1 MNRDPL
7 IVLQSAIAA
16 SVTPVLL
23 TSEDPSATTP
33 DIVVAKFVLFPP
45 IPGISDQATVISLD
59 TATRFQSKQPET
71 QYIDYKT
78 VYNCWITRDLSVTD
92 YITVSDE
99 RGILNLKFLER
110 TDLITW
116 LEGASNESEYIVEQP
131 KAAAAAPG
139 ETPKVRPA
147 KREIDP
153 DLQKIY
159 AQERTLID
167 HNRALRGAK
176 TIDFSHVSAEC
187 RQKIIMPF
195 RNGANRHSNDQAGS
209 TRIVNELSRG
219 KNKEPIIL
227 LSPAASA
234 LLNMSNAKEFFEN
247 GIFEP
252 RTSTSGASNIARI
265 SRNSSKL
272 GPLRFVVVDSV
283 ERFKPEYWQR
293 VVAVFATGQSWQF
306 RPYQWSD
313 PDVLFSKVLGFAL
326 VYKGDP
332 LPPTLSQ
339 WNVSVEL
346 LDRNQRFRDKEVLER
361 IWEKIERSMIQR
373 GYPVKS

>member
-7 IVLQSAIAA
+7 IILQSAIAEN
-16 SVTPVLL
+16 VTPVLL
-23 TSEDPSATTP
+23 ASDDPSSTIS
-33 DIVVAKFVLFPP
+33 DIVAANYILFPP
-45 IPGISDQATVISLD
+45 IPGKFDEPIVLGLD
-59 TATRFQSKQPET
+59 IETRFQSKLPET
-71 QYIDYKT
+71 KYINLKT
-78 VYNCWITRDLSVTD
+78 VYNCWITRELSVTD

-116 LEGASNESEYIVEQP
+116 LEGASNESEYIVSQS
-131 KAAAAAPG
+131 KG
-139 ETPKVRPA
+139 TSGDGDIGKKKSL
-147 KREIDP
+147 KREVDP

-159 AQERTLID
+159 DQERILVD
-167 HNRALRGAK
+167 HNRALRGSK
-176 TIDFSHVSAEC
+176 TIDFGPVSAEC
-187 RQKIIMPF
+187 RQKIILPF
-195 RNGANRHSNDQAGS
+195 KNGANKSHSKEQKS
-209 TRIVNELSRG
+209 HRIVNELPRG

-234 LLNMSNAKEFFEN
+234 LLNMANAKEFFEN
-247 GIFEP
+247 GVFEP
-252 RTSTSGASNIARI
+252 RTVSSGGSSIARI
-265 SRNSSKL
+265 SRNSPRL

-313 PDVLFSKVLGFAL
+313 PNILFSKVLGFAI

-332 LPPTLSQ
+332 LPTSLSQ
-339 WNVSVEL
+339 WNVSVEY
-346 LDRNQRFRDKEVLER
+346 LDRTQRFRDKEVLER
-361 IWEKIERSMIQR
+361 IWEKIEKAMIHR
-373 GYPVKS
+373 GYPVKG